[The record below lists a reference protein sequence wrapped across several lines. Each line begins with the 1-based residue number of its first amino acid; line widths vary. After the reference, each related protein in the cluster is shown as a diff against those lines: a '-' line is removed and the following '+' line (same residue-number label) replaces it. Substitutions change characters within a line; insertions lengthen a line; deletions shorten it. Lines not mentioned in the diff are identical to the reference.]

1 MDELTSTSQT
11 SVKASASY
19 KHYCYLVLTVQ
30 RPKFKQLTL
39 LYQVYIVLQTFTI
52 LVDPDSSIGLPWN
65 YTSLKY
71 LWLGMG
77 FVSRPDYLA
86 AYFERELAYAI
97 LFICILSCYIAN
109 KLYILISIYFKLLK
123 ESQISLDSIYI
134 KPAYIRLDVLL
145 RFILF
150 DMFYIP
156 FIYTLPMISSFL
168 SELAYSYLIL
178 ALLTS
183 VFFALCIEDALFLQ
197 LVTWGEIRSRDVISM
212 PWYIA
217 IQKGCMFGLVYSVRL
232 MKYKKNWVAYSLVLI
247 AVGIFVAF
255 QYVRNFP
262 YSKLR
267 RNLIEIGRNFMLA
280 WGGFVMLVAESA
292 GFEDQDS
299 YTSTLVLL
307 LSLTCLSIL
316 MKNLVTQR
324 YIKLKNTQQ
333 LWGINQLFHILVDD
347 AMIRQTGLDSS
358 FDKLDKIANN
368 EPDLMDDIIKEFMKK
383 YPNNAYITLWLCFYY
398 TTKQYFM
405 PVKILISSFD
415 KLKFS
420 WALFP
425 YKKLVME
432 RLKIAG
438 AASSEEY
445 EVVMYIDFC
454 QKLATL
460 LNQDKGA
467 CINLNS
473 FYVELLSRCP
483 DSSKISKYIETL
495 YHKVRTTHY
504 FYRKL
509 NDLYEFNPKVLDYQ
523 AGFLDAVENSLEHR
537 SMVNKAIKA
546 HNEELTKF
554 NVFEAD
560 ARYFDSRNTIL
571 VVSLDPETAGDIL
584 WLKNAGTL
592 GYVETEL
599 EKFNFKSLIPEP
611 IRANHDPHFAKC
623 YNIWGKHMLLYGVLD
638 LVVVDRNQYLV
649 PVYLKARLMN
659 LNDGKMVLILAVKPN
674 LTGGLVA
681 FMSLDG
687 RFITGCVIFM

>member
-19 KHYCYLVLTVQ
+19 KHYCYLVLTLQ
-30 RPKFKQLTL
+30 RPKFKQLFL
-39 LYQVYIVLQTFTI
+39 LYQLYIVLQTFTI

-65 YTSLKY
+65 YTKLQY
-71 LWLGMG
+71 LWLGIG
-77 FVSRPDYLA
+77 FISRPDYLA
-86 AYFERELAYAI
+86 AYFGSELAYSI
-97 LFICILSCYIAN
+97 LFICILACYILN
-109 KLYILISIYFKLLK
+109 KLFILISIYFKLLK

-134 KPAYIRLDVLL
+134 KPVYIFLDVFL

-156 FIYTLPMISSFL
+156 FIYTLPMLSSFL
-168 SELAYSYLIL
+168 PGTTYSYLVLTAI
-178 ALLTS
+178 TS
-183 VFFALCIEDALFLQ
+183 VFLSLCIEDALFLQ

-217 IQKGCMFGLVYSVRL
+217 MQKVCMFGVVYSVRL
-232 MKYKKNWVAYSLVLI
+232 IKYKKHWVAYSIVLI
-247 AVGIFVAF
+247 AAGIFVAF

-267 RNLIEIGRNFMLA
+267 RNWIEIGKNFMLA
-280 WGGFVMLVAESA
+280 WGGFVILIAEIA
-292 GFEDQDS
+292 GFKDQDT
-299 YTSTLVLL
+299 YTSTLVLI
-307 LSLTCLSIL
+307 LSLACLSIL
-316 MKNLVTQR
+316 LKNLITQR
-324 YIKLKNTQQ
+324 YIKLKKTKQ

-347 AMIRQTGLDSS
+347 AMIRQTGLDDIS
-358 FDKLDKIANN
+358 DKPEKITNN
-368 EPDLMDDIIKEFMKK
+368 EPNLMNDIIKEFMKN
-383 YPNNAYITLWLCFYY
+383 YPNNAYITLWLCLYY
-398 TTKQYFM
+398 ITKQYFM

-415 KLKFS
+415 KLNFS
-420 WALFP
+420 RALFS

-432 RLKIAG
+432 SLKIAG
-438 AASSEEY
+438 AASPEEN
-445 EVVMYIDFC
+445 EVMMYIDFC

-467 CINLNS
+467 CMNLNS

-483 DSSKISKYIETL
+483 DSSKISKYIDIL
-495 YHKVRTTHY
+495 YHRARTTHY

-523 AGFLDAVENSLEHR
+523 AGFLDAVVNSLEHK

-560 ARYFDSRNTIL
+560 AHYFDSRNTIL

-623 YNIWGKHMLLYGVLD
+623 YNIWGEHVLLYGVLD

-659 LNDGKMVLILAVKPN
+659 LNDGKMVLMVVVKPN

-687 RFITGCVIFM
+687 RFITGCVKFM